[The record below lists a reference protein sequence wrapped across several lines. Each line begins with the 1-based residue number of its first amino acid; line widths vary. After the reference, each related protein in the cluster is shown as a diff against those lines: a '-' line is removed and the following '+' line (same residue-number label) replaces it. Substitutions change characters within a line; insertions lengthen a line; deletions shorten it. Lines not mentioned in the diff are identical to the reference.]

1 MSIRCTF
8 FVHILLSTLSTAA
21 PAQVVEIPD
30 PDLRD
35 AIREALNL
43 PASVPITRAAMR
55 QLVEPYAGDRQIKD
69 LTGLEHA
76 LELKVLHLGGN
87 EIEELQPLAS
97 LVNLEEL
104 YLFVNPIS
112 NLFPLAHLTELRTL
126 DLGGCHQISDIAS
139 LVDLTQLVS
148 LRLHYNQIEDLG
160 PLANLT
166 NLTELH
172 LHNNRIM
179 DVSPLANLTRL
190 ESLEIHNNPIMDY
203 SLLDGPSFT
212 HFTFD
217 EGCELPSLPIEDRI
231 QYRNYP
237 SVFYAWN
244 SILNLPELSDL
255 KRRALHD
262 LYWSSKFGLDFRQT
276 KQGIKV
282 FGNLERAH
290 QERDGFL
297 ALNPNMIFL
306 VEIRMRDAPPQDFP
320 EDSPYWVRDA
330 QGSVVGGW
338 GDQGLIDFTHPGL
351 QDLIVQ
357 QAIAVAECGLY
368 DGVFFDWSTE
378 NSIVLKGNRSFEAE
392 QQARDEILQRI
403 RAEVSPDF
411 LIMVNNKRRKL
422 SRTARYINGTFMETL
437 VPRDHDE
444 EEIQRRLR
452 EIESTLLWAEENLRE
467 PQINGL
473 EGWSVLNEPPDSQ
486 TNLRWM
492 RAFTTLSLTH
502 SDGYV
507 LFSDSLRNHGHYWY
521 DFWDADLGRPV
532 GPKAT
537 LYDEDI
543 PGLYIREYTN
553 GWAVYNHSGE
563 AQVIT
568 LPEEAQGVAS
578 GLVNTEHALPN
589 LDGEMYLRVKP
600 KNPADVNGDGVVNIL
615 DLTLVAQGFGTD
627 SLEADVNGDGVVN
640 VFDLVLV
647 ANQF

>member
-1 MSIRCTF
+1 MSIRRTF
-8 FVHILLSTLSTAA
+8 FIHILLSTLSTAA

-76 LELKVLHLGGN
+76 LELNVLHLGGN

-190 ESLEIHNNPIMDY
+190 ESLEIHNNPITDY
-203 SLLDGPSFT
+203 SLLDGLSLT
-212 HFTFD
+212 HLTYD
-217 EGCELPSLPIEDRI
+217 ESCKLPSLPIEDRI
-231 QYRNYP
+231 QYRNFP

-244 SILNLPELSDL
+244 SVLNLPELSDL
-255 KRRALHD
+255 KRRALHN
-262 LYWSSKFGLDFRQT
+262 LYWSSMFGLDFRQT

-282 FGNLERAH
+282 FGNLERAQ

-338 GDQGLIDFTHPGL
+338 GDHGLIDFTHPGL

-357 QAIAVAECGLY
+357 QAIAVAKCGLY
-368 DGVFFDWSTE
+368 DGIFFDWWTE
-378 NSIVLKGNRSFEAE
+378 NGTVLEEYRSFKAE
-392 QQARDEILQRI
+392 QRARDVILQRI
-403 RAEVSPDF
+403 RAEVRSDF
-411 LIMVNNKRRKL
+411 LIMVNNNRNKL
-422 SRTARYINGTFMETL
+422 PRTAPYINGTFIETGTPGGFGGEQPQGDQL
-437 VPRDHDE
+437 
-444 EEIQRRLR
+444 QR
-452 EIESTLLWAEENLRE
+452 EINEIENTLRWAEQNLRE
-467 PQINGL
+467 PRIN
-473 EGWSVLNEPPDSQ
+473 
-486 TNLRWM
+486 
-492 RAFTTLSLTH
+492 
-502 SDGYV
+502 
-507 LFSDSLRNHGHYWY
+507 
-521 DFWDADLGRPV
+521 
-532 GPKAT
+532 
-537 LYDEDI
+537 
-543 PGLYIREYTN
+543 
-553 GWAVYNHSGE
+553 AVE
-563 AQVIT
+563 A
-568 LPEEAQGVAS
+568 
-578 GLVNTEHALPN
+578 
-589 LDGEMYLRVKP
+589 
-600 KNPADVNGDGVVNIL
+600 
-615 DLTLVAQGFGTD
+615 
-627 SLEADVNGDGVVN
+627 
-640 VFDLVLV
+640 
-647 ANQF
+647 